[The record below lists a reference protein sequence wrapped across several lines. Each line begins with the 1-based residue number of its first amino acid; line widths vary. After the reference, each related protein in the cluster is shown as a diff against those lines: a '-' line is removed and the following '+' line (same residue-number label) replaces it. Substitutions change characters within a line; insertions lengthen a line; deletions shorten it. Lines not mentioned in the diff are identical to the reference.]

1 MKPTDHAHCS
11 ALATPRAKTHKAWR
25 PSQLTHSGGEA
36 RADRLERHF
45 HGEYTA
51 LVNRVTAGEQLPL
64 RSLIGHDSQLS
75 RAALAE
81 RTSRE
86 ASQGQAGAADM
97 LTQMNVEHGIRS
109 LRAALGEC
117 NSEYSHSSF

>member
-11 ALATPRAKTHKAWR
+11 PLATSRAKTHKVWR
-25 PSQLTHSGGEA
+25 PSQLTHSGGET

-51 LVNRVTAGEQLPL
+51 LVNRVTAGEQLPQ

-81 RTSRE
+81 RTIRE
-86 ASQGQAGAADM
+86 ASQGLDGAAGI
-97 LTQMNVEHGIRS
+97 LTQMNLEHGIRS

-117 NSEYSHSSF
+117 NSEYSHSF